1 MFVLSPGSTKRN
13 GEVFISAH
21 PLYALLSPFP
31 SALRFSLP
39 ILPSSFASLLLLP
52 CFHST
57 SKSIR
62 SATKPLFPLFCK
74 LSDAPSRTTYMGTLS
89 SPTDDFD
96 SCLIHVSHTV
106 IYVYVD
112 FLVCSS
118 RTSLGHFVVSHKKI
132 YKFTFK
138 TRSPNSFSGNF
149 YLIEKKNVLKP

>member
-112 FLVCSS
+112 FLVCFPANKS
-118 RTSLGHFVVSHKKI
+118 RTFRRIAQEDLQI
-132 YKFTFK
+132 YF
-138 TRSPNSFSGNF
+138 
-149 YLIEKKNVLKP
+149 